1 MENDIFNAVFR
12 RLDQTLVQRDRTMF
26 QLATAPSGSHVP
38 QLQKWKLHLVGN
50 KPLVYIQKNLIKDHQ
65 RFLLQP
71 VIVQLLLSLKNV
83 WMLHMD
89 RHINAVALHKFFPVL
104 LLFSPPSQLSLKQR
118 MQCIERREFSFCGGR
133 GQRLQQ
139 QEIFST
145 LF

>member
-1 MENDIFNAVFR
+1 MENYIFNAVFR
-12 RLDQTLVQRDRTMF
+12 RLDQTLVQRDRTLF
-26 QLATAPSGSHVP
+26 RLATAPSGSHVP
-38 QLQKWKLHLVGN
+38 QLQKLKLHLVGN

-118 MQCIERREFSFCGGR
+118 MQCIERSEFSFCGGSF
-133 GQRLQQ
+133 L
-139 QEIFST
+139 T
-145 LF
+145 LSQPTHTYK

>member
-12 RLDQTLVQRDRTMF
+12 CLNQTIVQRDRTLF
-26 QLATAPSGSHVP
+26 RLATAPSGSHVP
-38 QLQKWKLHLVGN
+38 QLQKWELHLVGN

-118 MQCIERREFSFCGGR
+118 MQCIERSEFSFCGGR

>member
-12 RLDQTLVQRDRTMF
+12 RLDQTLVQRDRTLF
-26 QLATAPSGSHVP
+26 RLATAPSGSHVS

-50 KPLVYIQKNLIKDHQ
+50 KPLVYIQKNLIKDHR

-89 RHINAVALHKFFPVL
+89 PDRIIP
-104 LLFSPPSQLSLKQR
+104 
-118 MQCIERREFSFCGGR
+118 
-133 GQRLQQ
+133 
-139 QEIFST
+139 
-145 LF
+145 